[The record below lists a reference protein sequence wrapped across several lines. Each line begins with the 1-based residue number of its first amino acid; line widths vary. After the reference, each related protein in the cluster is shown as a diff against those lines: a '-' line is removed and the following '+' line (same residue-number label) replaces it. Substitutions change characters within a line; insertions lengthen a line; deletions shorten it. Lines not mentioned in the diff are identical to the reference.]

1 MSDSDQTPNSEPSD
15 QAPTPPPSGSQTPWW
30 AEPPAPQTQ
39 QPAAPQTPQTPPP
52 SQPPSWTTPA
62 APPAWSAP
70 SAGQT
75 PAGPTGP
82 TWSAQSEPT
91 QHPWSPEPPT
101 RPNPPTQATPA
112 AESWP
117 PRPSQPQPGQP
128 SPWGPQ
134 SQSSWPPQGPATPP
148 TGSSAGGSWGGGGWS
163 GPPGPPP
170 TWPPEQPQ
178 QPGMSPGKRALAAVA
193 AVLLVLA
200 SAGVGAAVA
209 TAVHKNPSNQQSI
222 GSTSPFGNGSGSG
235 NGFGGFGGF
244 GNGSNGSGSSGTG
257 SNGSGSSGNG
267 SSSTGTLDAN
277 AIAAKVS
284 PALVNINTTL
294 SDGRAAG
301 TGIIISSSGEVLT
314 NNHVIADATSIKVD
328 IGGTGNTHDAQVIGY
343 DVTDDVALVQIQ
355 GVSNLKTVDLG
366 DPSKLNVGDPVV
378 AIGNALGEGGAP
390 KVSQGK
396 VTGLDQQ
403 VTAGDPS
410 GGTTETLQHMI
421 QIDAPIQPGDS
432 GGALV
437 NSQGQVVGMNTAAAG
452 TGGRFTQQS
461 GSNVGFAIPV
471 SSAIQVIRQIQ
482 SGNGS
487 GNVHIGSSR
496 ALLGVNVADPSQ
508 GGDANCSSSSTNG
521 ALVVGV
527 QGSSAASAAGLQ
539 ECDTITS
546 LDGKSIA
553 DQNAL
558 HMALTNYN
566 PGDKVTVGWTDT
578 SGNTHS
584 ASVTLGSGPPA

>member
-1 MSDSDQTPNSEPSD
+1 M
-15 QAPTPPPSGSQTPWW
+15 G
-30 AEPPAPQTQ
+30 
-39 QPAAPQTPQTPPP
+39 
-52 SQPPSWTTPA
+52 
-62 APPAWSAP
+62 
-70 SAGQT
+70 
-75 PAGPTGP
+75 
-82 TWSAQSEPT
+82 
-91 QHPWSPEPPT
+91 
-101 RPNPPTQATPA
+101 
-112 AESWP
+112 
-117 PRPSQPQPGQP
+117 
-128 SPWGPQ
+128 
-134 SQSSWPPQGPATPP
+134 
-148 TGSSAGGSWGGGGWS
+148 
-163 GPPGPPP
+163 
-170 TWPPEQPQ
+170 
-178 QPGMSPGKRALAAVA
+178 PGKRVLAALA

-209 TAVHKNPSNQQSI
+209 NAVHKNSSNQQSI
-222 GSTSPFGNGSGSG
+222 GSTSPFGGGSG
-235 NGFGGFGGF
+235 NGNGGFGGF
-244 GNGSNGSGSSGTG
+244 GNGSNGSGSNGSSSNGTG
-257 SNGSGSSGNG
+257 SNGSSSSG
-267 SSSTGTLDAN
+267 SGTLDAS

-301 TGIIISSSGEVLT
+301 TGIIIGSSGEVLT

-328 IGGTGNTHDAQVIGY
+328 IGGTGNTHDAQVVGY
-343 DVTDDVALVQIQ
+343 DVADDVALVQIQ

-403 VTAGDPS
+403 VTAGDPT

-452 TGGRFTQQS
+452 TGGRFTQQT

-508 GGDANCSSSSTNG
+508 GGDSNCSSSSSASG

-546 LDGKSIA
+546 LNGKSIA

-558 HMALTNYN
+558 HLALTAYN
-566 PGDKVTVGWTDT
+566 PGDHVTIGWTDP
-578 SGNTHS
+578 SGQTHS

>member
-1 MSDSDQTPNSEPSD
+1 M
-15 QAPTPPPSGSQTPWW
+15 
-30 AEPPAPQTQ
+30 
-39 QPAAPQTPQTPPP
+39 
-52 SQPPSWTTPA
+52 
-62 APPAWSAP
+62 
-70 SAGQT
+70 
-75 PAGPTGP
+75 
-82 TWSAQSEPT
+82 
-91 QHPWSPEPPT
+91 
-101 RPNPPTQATPA
+101 
-112 AESWP
+112 
-117 PRPSQPQPGQP
+117 
-128 SPWGPQ
+128 
-134 SQSSWPPQGPATPP
+134 
-148 TGSSAGGSWGGGGWS
+148 
-163 GPPGPPP
+163 
-170 TWPPEQPQ
+170 
-178 QPGMSPGKRALAAVA
+178 
-193 AVLLVLA
+193 
-200 SAGVGAAVA
+200 
-209 TAVHKNPSNQQSI
+209 
-222 GSTSPFGNGSGSG
+222 
-235 NGFGGFGGF
+235 
-244 GNGSNGSGSSGTG
+244 
-257 SNGSGSSGNG
+257 
-267 SSSTGTLDAN
+267 
-277 AIAAKVS
+277 
-284 PALVNINTTL
+284 

-301 TGIIISSSGEVLT
+301 TGIVISSSGEVLT

-328 IGGTGNTHDAQVIGY
+328 IGGTGNTHDATVVGY
-343 DVTDDVALVQIQ
+343 DVADDVALVQIQ

-378 AIGNALGEGGAP
+378 AIGNALGEGGTP

-403 VTAGDPS
+403 VTAGDPT

-437 NSQGQVVGMNTAAAG
+437 NSQGQVVGMNTAAA
-452 TGGRFTQQS
+452 GGRFTQQS

-508 GGDANCSSSSTNG
+508 GDSNCTSSNGPSG

-546 LDGKSIA
+546 LNGKQIA

-558 HMALTNYN
+558 HLALTNYN
-566 PGDKVTVGWTDT
+566 PGDKVSIGWTDT
-578 SGNTHS
+578 SGSTHT
-584 ASVTLGSGPPA
+584 ADVTLGAGPPA